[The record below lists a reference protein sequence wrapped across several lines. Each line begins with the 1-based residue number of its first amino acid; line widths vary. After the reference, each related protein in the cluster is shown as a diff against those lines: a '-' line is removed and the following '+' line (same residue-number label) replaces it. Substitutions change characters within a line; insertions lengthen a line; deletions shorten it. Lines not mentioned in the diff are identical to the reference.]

1 MVLEILQIVLVII
14 LVILVL
20 LQSPGTSPLSGF
32 GGSQQNS
39 IFPVNSSSSVASKL
53 TVIVVAAFM
62 INTLLLAGLR
72 ARDTKKQSITEEIE
86 QKNQERSVIPFE
98 N

>member
-20 LQSPGTSPLSGF
+20 LQSPGTSSLSGF

-39 IFPVNSSSSVASKL
+39 IFSINSSASIVSKL
-53 TVIVVAAFM
+53 TAIVAAAFM

-72 ARDTKKQSITEEIE
+72 VRDAKKQSITEEI
-86 QKNQERSVIPFE
+86 KQEKSVIPFE
-98 N
+98 SE

>member
-20 LQSPGTSPLSGF
+20 LQSPGTNSLSGF

-39 IFPVNSSSSVASKL
+39 IFPINSSSGIISKL
-53 TVIVVAAFM
+53 TAIVAAVFM
-62 INTLLLAGLR
+62 INTLLLAGLH
-72 ARDTKKQSITEEIE
+72 AKDIKKHSIAEKIE
-86 QKNQERSVIPFE
+86 QEKSIVPFE
-98 N
+98 NE

>member
-39 IFPVNSSSSVASKL
+39 IFPVNSSSNVISKV
-53 TVIVVAAFM
+53 TAIVVAAFM

-72 ARDTKKQSITEEIE
+72 VRDTKKQSITEEIE
-86 QKNQERSVIPFE
+86 NQEKSVIPFE
-98 N
+98 SE